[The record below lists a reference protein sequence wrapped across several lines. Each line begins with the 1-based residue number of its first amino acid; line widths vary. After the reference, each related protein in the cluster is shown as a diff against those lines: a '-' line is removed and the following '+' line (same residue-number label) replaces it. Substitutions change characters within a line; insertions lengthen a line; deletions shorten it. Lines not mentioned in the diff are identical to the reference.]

1 MGKLIPLN
9 NPKSSFKV
17 DNEEIIRIKSLQEDL
32 EEKKRENSRKDEI
45 HKLDVRDR
53 NLKYFRK
60 LIFTIIFGL
69 LCLIQFIG
77 YLIHNIPISRETTLS
92 IAFIS
97 CINFNPKDHLT
108 YFKNHH
114 HK

>member
-1 MGKLIPLN
+1 MGKIIPLN
-9 NPKSSFKV
+9 KPKSSYKL
-17 DNEEIIRIKSLQEDL
+17 DDKRRIQIETDQLDL
-32 EEKKRENSRKDEI
+32 DEKKRENSRKDEI

-60 LIFTIIFGL
+60 LFFTIIFGL

-77 YLIHNIPISRETTLS
+77 YLINNIPISRETTLS

-97 CINFNPKDHLT
+97 CINFNPKDLLT
-108 YFKNHH
+108 YFK
-114 HK
+114 KPPP